1 LADERRGQALRQS
14 GGRRRAETP
23 IFISYSQRD
32 KEFVDNLAK
41 NLVAAKH
48 HVWMDRWEL
57 ALGDSLTQKI
67 EGALT
72 SADAM
77 LVILSKNSVESQW
90 CKRELSAGLIRE
102 LEEKKVVVMP
112 CVIDDCQ
119 IPLFLRD
126 KLYADFRKDAD
137 VAFNLVDKSLARIS
151 NPFQG
156 RVEQPRFHTDWS
168 VDWRRQDDG
177 GRMMI
182 RWTFIDHG
190 HDWPYVILTVC
201 HVVCDEGASEE
212 LNASQRRGEHG
223 TFLRHVLECVVEKFE
238 HDPLKEPIKDQFEK
252 FVAWRVRDAKYAYN
266 VIITY
271 RRLGIDNGMDTV
283 VHIDNNLKMAVK
295 QMADVMFRPGLG
307 AP

>member
-1 LADERRGQALRQS
+1 M
-14 GGRRRAETP
+14 P
-23 IFISYSQRD
+23 IFISYSQQD
-32 KEFVDNLAK
+32 KDFVDSLAK

-77 LVILSKNSVESQW
+77 LVILSKHSVESQW

-137 VAFNLVDKSLARIS
+137 AAFNLVDKSLARIS
-151 NPFQG
+151 NEFQG
-156 RVEQPRFHTDWS
+156 RVEQPKFHTDWAL
-168 VDWRRQDDG
+168 DWRKKDDG
-177 GRMMI
+177 RMAI

-190 HDWPYVILTVC
+190 HDWPYVILSEC
-201 HVVCDEGASEE
+201 HVACNEAASNE
-212 LNASQRRGEHG
+212 LNASQRRGQHG
-223 TFLRHVLECVVEKFE
+223 AFMRRILERVVATFE
-238 HDPLKEPIKDQFEK
+238 HNPLKAPIKDQFEK
-252 FVAWRVRDAKYAYN
+252 WVAWSISDGRYGYEVL
-266 VIITY
+266 VTY
-271 RRLGIDNGMDTV
+271 RRLGLDNGMDTV
-283 VHIDNNLKMAVK
+283 VHIDNNLAMALK
-295 QMADVMFRPGLG
+295 QMNDVMFKPNAADAL
-307 AP
+307 